1 MAELSWTR
9 YQYIVAILMVVTGSF
24 NTLSVKYADIQVV
37 AGQDGVPRKFNHPFM
52 QSSFMFLGEILCLII
67 FKIAYCY
74 YSRKDVNDGSVD
86 NNVLTKG
93 SRNFNPLILFI
104 PAMCDMLA
112 TSIMYVGLNMTY
124 ASSFQMLR
132 GAVIVFTGILS
143 IGFLNRTFGGREWTG
158 IVFVIIGLAL
168 VGISDMMIRKDDDVS
183 LNSILTGDLLIICAQ
198 VITAIQMVVE
208 EKFIAGQDIPAL
220 QAVGW
225 EGIFGFIGIC
235 LVMVPLNFIYAPP
248 PFADNSRGTLEATVD
263 AFVQIGNSGRLLM
276 AIVGI
281 GFSIAFF
288 NFAGISMTKEISA
301 TTRMIL
307 DSVRTIII
315 WAFSL
320 QFQWQEFHY
329 LQLIGFAVFLIGM
342 FCYNNVV
349 IPQLARKCL
358 LYSTKSRRAPDEER
372 IVNIAADDVLQE
384 ST

>member
-1 MAELSWTR
+1 MDKLSWTH
-9 YQYIVAILMVVTGSF
+9 YQCILAVLMVVTGSF
-24 NTLSVKYADIQVV
+24 NTLSVKYADKQVV
-37 AGQDGVPRKFNHPFM
+37 AGQDGVPRHFNHPFM
-52 QSSFMFLGEILCLII
+52 QSSFMFLGEMLCFII

-74 YSRKDVNDGSVD
+74 YCRKDDGSVD

-93 SRNFNPLILFI
+93 SRNFNAFILFI

-143 IGFLNRTFGGREWTG
+143 MGFLNRTFGGREWTG
-158 IVFVIIGLAL
+158 IVFVMIGLAL
-168 VGISDMMIRKDDDVS
+168 VGLSDMMIKKDDDTS

-198 VITAIQMVVE
+198 VITAVQMVIE

-235 LVMVPLNFIYAPP
+235 LVMIPLNFIYAPP
-248 PFADNSRGTLEATVD
+248 PFADNSRGTLEATAD

-281 GFSIAFF
+281 AFSIAFF
-288 NFAGISMTKEISA
+288 NFAGISVTKEISA

-307 DSVRTIII
+307 DSIRTIVI

-320 QFQWQEFHY
+320 IFGWQDFHY
-329 LQLIGFAVFLIGM
+329 LQLIGFAILLIGM
-342 FCYNNVV
+342 CCYNNVV
-349 IPQLARKCL
+349 IPQLAKKCL
-358 LYSTKSRRAPDEER
+358 LYLMRKRRAPDEER
-372 IVNIAADDVLQE
+372 IVNIAADDIQE
-384 ST
+384 SI